1 MRKALFTLLFLGFV
15 PGVLFA
21 QTLRVAV
28 AANAQFVAKKL
39 QAEFKKETGLETE
52 LVIGSSGKFTAQIKA
67 GAPFDVFLS
76 ADTQYPD
83 ALSNAGLTLNKPQIY
98 AYGRLVFWSVK
109 KTAMLPYLATGSKD
123 KIALANPKTAPY
135 GVAAVSVLQKTG
147 MTETVNSRL
156 VYGESIAQ
164 VTQYMLSGAVDA
176 AFTAK
181 SVVLEPAMKGK
192 GHWVDIDPKL
202 YAPIAQ
208 SAVILKSTKN
218 ESAARKFYDFLYSK
232 KARAIFKKYGYGL

>member
-1 MRKALFTLLFLGFV
+1 MRKALFTLLFLGLIPAV
-15 PGVLFA
+15 VFA
-21 QTLRVAV
+21 QTLRIAV

-39 QAEFKKETGLETE
+39 QIEFKKETGMETE

-83 ALSNAGLTLNKPQIY
+83 ALYQDGLTLNKPKVY

-109 KTAMLPYLATGSKD
+109 KTTMLPYLAEDSKE
-123 KIALANPKTAPY
+123 KIAVANPKTAPY
-135 GVAAVSVLQKTG
+135 GLAAVSVLNKTG
-147 MTETVNSRL
+147 MMEMINSRL

-164 VTQYMLSGAVDA
+164 VTQYMQSGAVDA

-181 SVVLEPAMKGK
+181 AVVLDPAMKNK
-192 GHWVDIDPKL
+192 GHWLDIDTKL
-202 YAPIAQ
+202 YPPIAQ

-218 ESAARKFYDFLYSK
+218 EAAAKKFYTFLYGK